1 MINIHAIANDMID
14 YIDDDDIENNDVELM
29 QIESCLNDMMND
41 NVLNARDYEIAIN
54 DFDLI
59 CAIRD
64 AIETIIDNNEMM

>member
-1 MINIHAIANDMID
+1 MINIHAIANNMID